1 MGLLFL
7 KDFSSIFFKSQNRIF
22 DQKQKKLKII
32 SRLVCRC
39 VLILIYCRTAHEEMC
54 FM

>member
-7 KDFSSIFFKSQNRIF
+7 QDFSSKSQNRIF

-39 VLILIYCRTAHEEMC
+39 VLILIYCTTAHEETC